1 MAMYYPRTKVFKEA
15 TMAGPGA
22 YLFGDEERKEVMDV
36 LESGYLSRYG
46 SESDPRFKQKVVTLE
61 REFAQKIGVRHA
73 LATNGGTSSL
83 MAALVALGVSRGDE
97 VIVPGY
103 TFVASISAIIAIGG
117 TPILAE
123 IDESLTIDP
132 ADIER
137 KITKRTKAIVPVHML
152 GNPSDMDRIMSV
164 ARAAKIPVLEDACQ
178 SLGASYKGKMTGA
191 IGAVNAF
198 SLNINKTITTGDAGM
213 VTTDDDELY
222 ERAFGYHDQGHKP
235 LRTGLEIGKRSLV
248 GINLRINELTGA
260 VGLAQLRKMDTI
272 VALLRAK
279 KRRFKNAISA
289 GGIRNMGFR
298 RINDPGEI
306 ATMLTLLFPD
316 EATTRKVAAALGTKT
331 VVDSGWHVYNN
342 MEQILNWQ
350 DDSGRKPATAH
361 SLKQTD
367 AVLAR
372 AINLS
377 VGVVDA
383 GIGASFG
390 ITVLSTDEEIDR
402 KAEDFVKRVKPIA
415 G

>member
-1 MAMYYPRTKVFKEA
+1 
-15 TMAGPGA
+15 MAGPGA

-46 SESDPRFKQKVVTLE
+46 KEDDPRFKQKVVTLE
-61 REFAQKIGVRHA
+61 REFAKKIGVRHA

-103 TFVASISAIIAIGG
+103 TFVASISAIIAVGG

-123 IDESLTIDP
+123 VDESLTIDP

-152 GNPSDMDRIMSV
+152 GNPSDMDGIMKV
-164 ARAAKIPVLEDACQ
+164 ARAAKVPVLEDACQ

-191 IGAVNAF
+191 IGAIGAF

-235 LRTGLEIGKRSLV
+235 LRTGLEIGTRSLV

-260 VGLAQLRKMDTI
+260 VGLAQLRKMDMI
-272 VALLRAK
+272 VSLLREK
-279 KRRFKNAISA
+279 KRRFKGAIMA
-289 GGIRNMGFR
+289 GNIRTMGFR
-298 RINDPGEI
+298 TINDPGEI
-306 ATMLTLLFPD
+306 ATMLTLLFAD
-316 EATTRKVAAALGTKT
+316 EATTRKVATALQTKT
-331 VVDSGWHVYNN
+331 VADSGWHVYNH
-342 MEQILNWQ
+342 MEQILSWQ
-350 DDSGRKPATAH
+350 DENGRKPSTQH
-361 SLKQTD
+361 MLKQTD
-367 AVLAR
+367 AILAR
-372 AINLS
+372 AVNLS
-377 VGVVDA
+377 VGVVDP

-390 ITVLSTDEEIDR
+390 INVLSTDAEIDR
-402 KAEDFVKRVKPIA
+402 KAEEFVQKVKPIA